1 MARLRLAYVTLAVVA
16 TTTLGALGGCAND
29 TPATADTPQEAAADM
44 APGTTVKGADGSKIK
59 KQADGDVKIKDADGN
74 VVKQDADD
82 GSVKIKDR

>member
-1 MARLRLAYVTLAVVA
+1 MKRIWLAGALLASV
-16 TTTLGALGGCAND
+16 TLGACSHD
-29 TPATADTPQEAAADM
+29 TPATETPQEAAADM

-82 GSVKIKDR
+82 GSVKVKDR